1 MLITKTSKLLDVLE
15 AYPSLEEQIVNIAP
29 PFKSLKNPILRRTV
43 GSLATLE
50 KVAQMGGM
58 DVAKLVNTLR
68 RHVGQVELVEDVDQ
82 SASVEIPRD
91 IEDPEWIAGEPQFV
105 VNGTALLEQGEVPVA
120 KVNQLL
126 PQLSEGRF
134 MLLLTNFSPTPIIDA
149 VKKQGMRVFSKV
161 SPQNADEYMTFV
173 G

>member
-1 MLITKTSKLLDVLE
+1 MEITKTSKLLDVLE

-50 KVAQMGGM
+50 KVAQIGGM
-58 DVAKLVNTLR
+58 DAGKLVNTLR
-68 RHVGQVELVEDVDQ
+68 RHVGQVELSEDAEQPMRVN
-82 SASVEIPRD
+82 IPRD
-91 IEDPEWIAGEPQFV
+91 VEDPAWIAGEPQFV
-105 VNGTALLEQGEVPVA
+105 VNGTELLQGGEVPLGR
-120 KVNQLL
+120 VNQLL

-134 MLLLTNFSPTPIIDA
+134 LLLLTNFSPTPIIDA
-149 VKKQGMRVFSKV
+149 VQKQNLRVFSKA
-161 SPQNADEYMTFV
+161 SPHNPDEYMTFI